1 MRHRK
6 QGRALS
12 RNASHRRAML
22 ANLAT
27 TVLEQEKV
35 KTTNAK
41 AKEVRGL
48 VERLITF
55 AKRQDLH
62 ARRQVLK
69 TVRNQAVVAK
79 LFDSIAPRFVDR
91 PGGYTRIIRLGQRQG
106 DAAELSI
113 LALVGTE
120 VATDTEPNE
129 EEAKPRTRRRK
140 KAEAAPVVEEPAV
153 VEAVVE
159 EIVDAP
165 ETEPSRTAENPV
177 GETEEPAVAP
187 EANETVDAVEPSEA
201 KEAPAKE
208 PVAEETA
215 EYTAGEISET
225 EASDTDASA
234 EESDKDKTEK
244 KQ

>member
-1 MRHRK
+1 VFNGRNYVKQEFLMRHRK

-27 TVLEQEKV
+27 AVLEQEKV
-35 KTTNAK
+35 KTTTAK

-48 VERLITF
+48 VERLITV

-79 LFDSIAPRFVDR
+79 LFDSIAPRFVHR

-113 LALVGTE
+113 LELVGTE
-120 VATDTEPNE
+120 VVTDTEPNE
-129 EEAKPRTRRRK
+129 EEAKPRTGRRK
-140 KAEAAPVVEEPAV
+140 KTEAAPVVEEPAV
-153 VEAVVE
+153 EEAVVE
-159 EIVDAP
+159 EIVDTP
-165 ETEPSRTAENPV
+165 KTEPSRTAEN
-177 GETEEPAVAP
+177 
-187 EANETVDAVEPSEA
+187 
-201 KEAPAKE
+201 
-208 PVAEETA
+208 
-215 EYTAGEISET
+215 
-225 EASDTDASA
+225 SA
-234 EESDKDKTEK
+234 E
-244 KQ
+244 

>member
-27 TVLEQEKV
+27 AVLEQEKV
-35 KTTNAK
+35 KTTTAK
-41 AKEVRGL
+41 AKEARGL
-48 VERLITF
+48 VERLITV

-113 LALVGTE
+113 LELVETE
-120 VATDTEPNE
+120 VATDTEHNE
-129 EEAKPRTRRRK
+129 EDAKPRIRRRK
-140 KAEAAPVVEEPAV
+140 KADAAPVVKEPAV
-153 VEAVVE
+153 EEAVVE
-159 EIVDAP
+159 EIVDTT
-165 ETEPSRTAENPV
+165 ETEPSKTAENPAE
-177 GETEEPAVAP
+177 ETEEPAVVP
-187 EANETVDAVEPSEA
+187 EADEAVEAVEPSE
-201 KEAPAKE
+201 
-208 PVAEETA
+208 AEETA
-215 EYTAGEISET
+215 EYTAEETSET
-225 EASDTDASA
+225 EAPDTDASV
-234 EESDKDKTEK
+234 EDSDEDKIEK
-244 KQ
+244 K